1 MRYRLLIIA
10 ATIIWGSSFVIVK
23 DVTNSMPPAWILVVR
38 FTAAAIIMAVAFL
51 KYRELYFERSHVG
64 FGLLFGLAMFLAY
77 YTQTIGITDT
87 TPGKNAFLTGTYCV
101 IVPFLAWALV
111 RRRPNRYNIVA
122 AVLCIVGI
130 GFISLDGSLTMRFGD
145 AMTLVC
151 AVFYA
156 LHIILVSQFAQGR
169 NIYVLTMWQFVGV
182 AICSLIVG
190 GLFEP
195 MPDWAAVP
203 MDCWISLAY
212 LAVAC
217 TTVALL
223 FQNIGQAHLPPAS
236 AALLLSLE
244 AVFGVVFSVALGAE
258 TLTLRIVFGFALVF
272 VAIIV
277 SEVLPERAKR

>member
-101 IVPFLAWALV
+101 IVPFLAWVLV

-244 AVFGVVFSVALGAE
+244 SVFGVAFSVALGAE

>member
-217 TTVALL
+217 TMVALL

-272 VAIIV
+272 AAIII

>member
-1 MRYRLLIIA
+1 MRYRLLIVI

-23 DVTNSMPPAWILVVR
+23 DVTSMLSSAWILAIR
-38 FTAAAIIMAVAFL
+38 FAAAAIIMAVALL
-51 KYRELYFERSHVG
+51 KHRTLYLERSHIG
-64 FGLLFGLAMFLAY
+64 YGLLFGLAMFLAY

-101 IVPFLAWALV
+101 IVPFLAWVLLH
-111 RRRPNRYNIVA
+111 RRPNHYNIVA

-130 GFISLDGSLTMRFGD
+130 GFISLDEGLSMRFGD

-156 LHIILVSQFAQGR
+156 LHIILVAQFSHGR
-169 NIYVLTMWQFVGV
+169 NIYVLTMWQFAGV
-182 AICSLIVG
+182 AACSLIVG

-195 MPDWAAVP
+195 IPNWATLP
-203 MDCWISLAY
+203 TDCWISLTY
-212 LAVAC
+212 LAVFC
-217 TTVALL
+217 TALALL

-244 AVFGVVFSVALGAE
+244 SVFGVAFSVALGAE
-258 TLTLRIVFGFALVF
+258 SLTLRIVIGFALVF
-272 VAIIV
+272 AAIVV